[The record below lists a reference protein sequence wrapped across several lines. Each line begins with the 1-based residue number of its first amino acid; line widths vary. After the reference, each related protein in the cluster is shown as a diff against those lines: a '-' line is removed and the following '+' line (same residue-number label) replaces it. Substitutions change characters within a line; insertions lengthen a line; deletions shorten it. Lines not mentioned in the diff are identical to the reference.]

1 MTTLPLRMRAR
12 VPSAWMRAWDR
23 MSSRDRRLAVGVA
36 AIVVFALA
44 WLWLWQPLQDDT
56 QRVRRDLL
64 RDRATLAAAR
74 AQATEIPGLQRG
86 TQNPTA
92 GDPRLALERV
102 LNERA
107 LKSSLTS
114 LDVKD
119 SRMYVTF
126 SAIGFEA
133 LIGMLDALAK
143 ADGLRP
149 VEATLTPRVEPGS
162 VRAEITLAR

>member
-1 MTTLPLRMRAR
+1 MTTFPLRM
-12 VPSAWMRAWDR
+12 PSAWMRTWDGL
-23 MSSRDRRLAVGVA
+23 SSRDRRLAAGVA
-36 AIVVFALA
+36 AIVLFALA

-56 QRVRRDLL
+56 QRARRDLL
-64 RDRATLAAAR
+64 RDRAMLAAAR
-74 AQATEIPGLQRG
+74 AQATEVLGLQRG
-86 TQNPTA
+86 APSPTA

-102 LNERA
+102 LDERA

-119 SRMYVTF
+119 SRVYVTF

-143 ADGLRP
+143 TDGMRP
-149 VEATLTPRVEPGS
+149 VAATLTPRVEQGS
-162 VRAEITLAR
+162 VRAEITLARLSGR